1 MQFFNK
7 GQIKQAINKM
17 LMAKPET
24 RHIVQ
29 SHQNNPEL
37 LNMVI
42 EDLFSDVIEDMYP
55 FKHEPV
61 TPRIFLEDGYY
72 CGKNPRTGTGVAETM
87 YPILKDEFCKVHDI
101 NAPYREVV
109 ATGGIGFGKSFFMEL
124 GLLWHLYLLSCF
136 KNPQKYFGLSQ
147 VSKIGIMVISITE
160 KQSKK
165 NIFGAVKEMIKVI
178 DYFKENFYFDDKRA
192 SESLQFPNNIEFFN
206 GSSAQSSAIGLNIFS
221 AALDEANFFKVVE
234 NSKRGNNPDGMY
246 DEALVLYNS
255 LLRRQESRFL
265 KEGRKPGILYV
276 GSSRMYP
283 NDFTEQRIKLAKEA
297 EDKTTYVLDYNLWKV
312 NRERYSKEEF
322 KIEVGGLNRK
332 SRILDGNE
340 TDVVGEVISVPMD
353 FYDKFRKDMDNALR
367 DIAGVAVYS
376 VQPFIGQ
383 KEKIQEMFDASIP
396 RIFSVDKATLSS
408 KPQYESV
415 ERIVKFRPDN
425 RDKIRYVAMDI
436 GLKKDKLGFA
446 MGYIEDLVTLER
458 EFLNDE
464 TQQMQIVKARLP
476 IVKVELLLQV
486 YPEAEFGEV
495 ELSRLRFLIFK
506 LKKLGYKIKYGSAD
520 GFQSAD
526 MQQILRRNG
535 VNFDYISMDK
545 TTEPYETFRTALY
558 ENRVKCIYH
567 PVLEDELNR
576 LERNYVNDK
585 IDHPVKGCFV
595 GDTEIEMAD
604 GSLIRIDDKDQ
615 LVGKMCKTYD
625 INSGNETVS
634 EIKDWKLTKYVDEL
648 IELEMEN
655 GKKIRCTPDHRF
667 LLKSG
672 IYKRADELNEND
684 DLQD

>member
-7 GQIKQAINKM
+7 DQIKSAINKM

-24 RHIVQ
+24 RHIVEK
-29 SHQNNPEL
+29 HQNNTEI
-37 LNMVI
+37 LNLVI

-61 TPRIFLEDGYY
+61 TPRVFLEDGYY
-72 CGKNPRTGTGVAETM
+72 CGRNPKTGTGVAETM
-87 YPILKDEFCKVHDI
+87 YPVLKDEFCKVHDI
-101 NAPYREVV
+101 NAVYREVV

-136 KNPQKYFGLSQ
+136 KNPQRYFGLSQ

-165 NIFGAVKEMIKVI
+165 NIFGAVKEMVKAI

-192 SESLQFPNNIEFFN
+192 SESLQFPSNIEFFN
-206 GSSAQSSAIGLNIFS
+206 GSSSQSSAIGLNIFS

-265 KEGRKPGILYV
+265 KAGRKPGILYV
-276 GSSRMYP
+276 GSSRVYP

-312 NRERYSKEEF
+312 NRDRYSKEEF
-322 KIEVGGLNRK
+322 KVEVGGLNRK

-340 TDVVGEVISVPMD
+340 TDVVGDVISIPVD
-353 FYDKFRKDMDNALR
+353 FYDKFKKDIDNALR

-376 VQPFIGQ
+376 VQPFVGQ
-383 KEKIQEMFDASIP
+383 KEKIQEMFDESIE
-396 RIFSVDKATLSS
+396 RVFSVDKATLSP
-408 KPQYESV
+408 KPQYECI
-415 ERIVKFRPDN
+415 EKIVKFKPDN
-425 RDKIRYVAMDI
+425 RDKIRYIAMDI

-446 MGYIEDLVTLER
+446 MGYIEDLVSIER
-458 EFLNDE
+458 EFFNDE
-464 TQQMQIVKARLP
+464 IQQMQVVKARLP
-476 IVKVELLLQV
+476 IVKVEMLLQV

-585 IDHPVKGCFV
+585 IDHPVKGCFI
-595 GDTEIEMAD
+595 GDTEIELAD
-604 GSLIRIDDKDQ
+604 GSLVRIDDKDK
-615 LVGKMCKTYD
+615 LVGKMCKCYD
-625 INSGNETVS
+625 INNKNETISQV
-634 EIKDWKLTKYVDEL
+634 KDWKLTKYVDEL
-648 IELEMEN
+648 IELEFEN

-672 IYKRADELNEND
+672 IYKRADELNDND